1 MILARLLINFYC
13 EVCPGKK
20 LHIHFIF
27 SQHKGILVIFN
38 SLTLPMDGPSFF
50 FWWWMRQCKLSFV
63 IFRNLIK
70 VTNVICVGLRLNLR
84 LSFIKLEVGLFG
96 IAKGFS
102 MKLGLL
108 VFFFQQKVSLVNRT
122 NSDTSSKTLWVCDA
136 HWITVQVFILSSV
149 RWLMYNIG
157 NLFLCCSMHIS
168 IRKDSVNLNIHKCY
182 IVFIF
187 HYEKAQYIL

>member
-1 MILARLLINFYC
+1 
-13 EVCPGKK
+13 
-20 LHIHFIF
+20 
-27 SQHKGILVIFN
+27 
-38 SLTLPMDGPSFF
+38 
-50 FWWWMRQCKLSFV
+50 MRQCKLSFV

-122 NSDTSSKTLWVCDA
+122 NSDTSSKTL
-136 HWITVQVFILSSV
+136 
-149 RWLMYNIG
+149 
-157 NLFLCCSMHIS
+157 
-168 IRKDSVNLNIHKCY
+168 
-182 IVFIF
+182 
-187 HYEKAQYIL
+187 